1 MNFRQIAKAVRCTGV
16 TVAVVMTPLAALAQ
30 TSVNPSAMPQVPARN
45 PLTAQQESGAL
56 LEGMG
61 VMDRARPEY
70 DAAGVP
76 LGGLTLYPTLA
87 TGVSGDDN
95 IFRGPAAVGDAIW
108 TISPRLDL
116 RSDWNSDAVQ
126 LYGQM
131 DHYQYT
137 NHNTETRTNWLV
149 GGLGRLDVSQ
159 GSFLSGEASY
169 FDTHEA
175 RTSPDLS
182 LLALSPTHYRN
193 VHSDGTAQG
202 QFSLFTLSA
211 AVTYDRFDFDPTEL
225 VGGGTIDNH
234 DRDRNVYEVTGK
246 AAYELAPEQTVFAQ
260 FTYDKRDF
268 DSLLD
273 RNGTDRNSDGYR
285 VDVGASMMVTPLI
298 RGTAYVGLLQQNY
311 AAPLHDAS
319 TMDFNAKIDWFAT
332 ELLTA
337 HLTASRIIDDTTI
350 AGASS
355 VDVRHISASV
365 DYELLRQF
373 ILEPFVGYYDDKFD
387 GIQRDDRITSF
398 GLEGKYL
405 LSHNFALYGGYT
417 YQQRSTD
424 ATGRDFTDN
433 LVTVGVRSQ
442 L

>member
-1 MNFRQIAKAVRCTGV
+1 LNFRQIAKAVRCTGV
-16 TVAVVMTPLAALAQ
+16 TVTMVMAPLAALAQ

-56 LEGMG
+56 LEGTG
-61 VMDRARPEY
+61 ILDRARPEY

-95 IFRGPAAVGDAIW
+95 IYRGPAAVGDAIW

-137 NHNTETRTNWLV
+137 NHDSETRTNWLV
-149 GGLGRLDVSQ
+149 GGLGRLDISP
-159 GSFLSGEASY
+159 GSFLDGEASY

-193 VHSDGTAQG
+193 VHADGTAQG
-202 QFSLFTLSA
+202 QFSLFTLST
-211 AVTYDRFDFDPTEL
+211 AVSYDRFDFDSTKL
-225 VGGGTIDNH
+225 VGGGAIDNS

-246 AAYELAPEQTVFAQ
+246 VAYELAPEQTVFTQ

-273 RNGTDRNSDGYR
+273 RNGIDRNSDGYR

-311 AAPLHDAS
+311 AAPLRDAS

-373 ILEPFVGYYDDKFD
+373 ILQPFVGYYDDKFD
-387 GIQRDDRITSF
+387 GIPRDDRITSV

-417 YQQRSTD
+417 YQQRSTN
-424 ATGRDFTDN
+424 ATGRDFNDN
-433 LVTVGVRSQ
+433 LVTLGVRSQ